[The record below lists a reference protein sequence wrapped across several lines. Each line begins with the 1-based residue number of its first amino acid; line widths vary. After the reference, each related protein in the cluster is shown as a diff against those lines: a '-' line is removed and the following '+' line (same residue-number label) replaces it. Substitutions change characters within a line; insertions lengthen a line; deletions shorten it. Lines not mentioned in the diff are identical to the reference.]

1 MSKIKK
7 QYICTNC
14 GNSSLKWAGQC
25 FDCGLWGG
33 IEEEIISQIQVKL
46 GNKQEIQKLDGV
58 VVDSLRIPTPI
69 KELNR
74 VLGGGLVCSSDLS
87 TVFRTVCLGTF
98 LHFLVLYR

>member
-74 VLGGGLVCSSDLS
+74 VLGGGLVCSSAILIGGDPGIIMVPIFW
-87 TVFRTVCLGTF
+87 TEK
-98 LHFLVLYR
+98 